1 MIAIGVA
8 PQLRGE
14 LRELAAGRAVIV
26 DYFVSARCGVAV
38 GDLTAD
44 FGVEPSVETHARLE
58 DIDGVPVFA
67 ERRLLPLLDESGPSI
82 ERRRLLFGS
91 AIGLRLD
98 RPERWLAFLERPGV
112 AVGKRP
118 LDQWRH
124 ISS

>member
-1 MIAIGVA
+1 MITIGVA
-8 PQLRGE
+8 PRLRGA
-14 LRELAAGRAVIV
+14 LRELAAGRAVLV
-26 DYFVSARCGVAV
+26 DYFVSARCGVVV

-44 FGVEPSVETHARLE
+44 FGIEPSVATHARLD

-82 ERRRLLFGS
+82 ERRRLPFGS

-118 LDQWRH
+118 LDRWRH
-124 ISS
+124 SSS